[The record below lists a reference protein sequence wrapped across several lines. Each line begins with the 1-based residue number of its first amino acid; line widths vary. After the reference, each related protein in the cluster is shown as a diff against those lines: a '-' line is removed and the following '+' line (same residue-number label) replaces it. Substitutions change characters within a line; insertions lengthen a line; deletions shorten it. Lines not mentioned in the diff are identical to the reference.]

1 MKKRRIAAGLLAGV
15 LVIGGQQVWAATT
28 HYNDSSVTGGSEQW
42 QKWVADWNQ
51 TATDF
56 TKVSLTPGGAASE
69 LNFAWYS
76 EGNEPTP
83 VVYFGTDKD
92 DLKACSGTASS
103 VDPSLTVENLTA
115 TTM

>member
-1 MKKRRIAAGLLAGV
+1 MKGNGYENEKNCSRTFSRCTGDR
-15 LVIGGQQVWAATT
+15 GQQVWAATT

-69 LNFAWYS
+69 LNFRM
-76 EGNEPTP
+76 
-83 VVYFGTDKD
+83 VQ
-92 DLKACSGTASS
+92 
-103 VDPSLTVENLTA
+103 
-115 TTM
+115 

>member
-1 MKKRRIAAGLLAGV
+1 MKREELTAGLLAGV

-69 LNFAWYS
+69 LNLHGTVKETSQHLLFIL
-76 EGNEPTP
+76 EQIRMILKP
-83 VVYFGTDKD
+83 VQELQAV
-92 DLKACSGTASS
+92 
-103 VDPSLTVENLTA
+103 
-115 TTM
+115 

>member
-76 EGNEPTP
+76 EGKGNRRSFRD
-83 VVYFGTDKD
+83 VG
-92 DLKACSGTASS
+92 G
-103 VDPSLTVENLTA
+103 
-115 TTM
+115 

>member
-56 TKVSLTPGGAASE
+56 TKETSQHLLFILEQIRMILKPVQE
-69 LNFAWYS
+69 LQA
-76 EGNEPTP
+76 
-83 VVYFGTDKD
+83 V
-92 DLKACSGTASS
+92 
-103 VDPSLTVENLTA
+103 
-115 TTM
+115 